1 MKKTFKNTG
10 YLILATLAIVG
21 LLAGCSSQ
29 TAAPTTP
36 TQPSATETL
45 NLNQSTS
52 TPVQA
57 SNLPDRVDVV
67 YFQRGQPC
75 HCVAVIGENIQAVVL
90 KDFMEES
97 ATGKLTFTLLDST
110 DKANAVMVRKYNT
123 PPFGLFLTIVKGKN
137 EKIVPV
143 EEIWGMTGDE
153 AKYKEYVKNTIA
165 KSLKGEI

>member
-1 MKKTFKNTG
+1 MFNRVRHMIIA
-10 YLILATLAIVG
+10 LTLVVVFA
-21 LLAGCSSQ
+21 AGCSTQ
-29 TAAPTTP
+29 TATTTQPQNTETQNLSVSTQPTTM
-36 TQPSATETL
+36 Q
-45 NLNQSTS
+45 
-52 TPVQA
+52 VHA

-75 HCVAVIGENIQAVVL
+75 HCVAVIGENVQAVVV